1 MSAIGRPGSD
11 HRYVLLG
18 LASGAPAW
26 MPAVDLRLADLG
38 SGHEFLPCAGIP
50 DLLNR
55 LDSGRPFSALLV
67 DHRTVGLDRELISRA
82 AVAGCP
88 VFVVGGDV
96 ERWTGLGATAVIAPG
111 LPLDELA
118 TLLARRARPID
129 RIDRLDLHRSRE
141 PADGT

>member
-1 MSAIGRPGSD
+1 MSATGRPGSD

-82 AVAGCP
+82 AVAGWAET
-88 VFVVGGDV
+88 GELLATRLETHRGAI
-96 ERWTGLGATAVIAPG
+96 GLGVDSG
-111 LPLDELA
+111 HCD
-118 TLLARRARPID
+118 TLLLVDAEGGRTPIT
-129 RIDRLDLHRSRE
+129 I
-141 PADGT
+141 G